1 VILGTADPMTT
12 GFPASVAFVKIVS
25 QRTETKSGK
34 ETQEDRY
41 YLSSQAAEARTPEE
55 WINLTR
61 SHWAG
66 VENRNHW
73 CRDATQ
79 GEDRLRLKH
88 PVAVANLA
96 LIRNL
101 NLKLLHWD
109 NQSDWLPA
117 KRERLICEPSLA
129 LELLLRK

>member
-1 VILGTADPMTT
+1 MTT
-12 GFPASVAFVKIVS
+12 GFPASRAFVKIIS
-25 QRTETKSGK
+25 QRTEIKSGK
-34 ETQEDRY
+34 ESHEKRY
-41 YLSSQAAEARTPEE
+41 YLASQPTDARIPEE

-61 SHWAG
+61 AHWAG

-79 GEDRLRLKH
+79 GEDRQRLKH

-96 LIRNL
+96 LVRSL

-109 NQSDWLPA
+109 TSPDWLPA
-117 KRERLICEPSLA
+117 KLEQLASEPALA
-129 LELLLRK
+129 LDLLLRT

>member
-1 VILGTADPMTT
+1 MTT
-12 GFPASVAFVKIVS
+12 GFPASRTFVKIIS
-25 QRTETKSGK
+25 QRLETKSGK
-34 ETQEDRY
+34 EIKEDRY
-41 YLSSQAAEARTPEE
+41 YLSSQSPRTRTPEE
-55 WINLTR
+55 WIDLIR
-61 SHWAG
+61 AHWAG

-79 GEDRLRLKH
+79 GEDGQRLKH
-88 PVAVANLA
+88 NVAVANLA

-117 KRERLICEPSLA
+117 KRERLSADPSLS

>member
-1 VILGTADPMTT
+1 MTT
-12 GFPASVAFVKIVS
+12 GFPGSRTFVKIIS
-25 QRTETKSGK
+25 ERFETKSGQ
-34 ETQEDRY
+34 ETSEERY
-41 YLSSQAAEARTPEE
+41 YLSSQPPQTRTPEE
-55 WINLTR
+55 WIDLIR

-88 PVAVANLA
+88 NVAVANLA

-109 NQSDWLPA
+109 HQSDCLPA
-117 KRERLICEPSLA
+117 KRERLAADPSLA